1 MSTSGWQRL
10 PFDTAIAGN
19 FHVSRSHRERLF
31 KRNAHF
37 CSLDMYKNYY
47 SLLLTKP
54 KKD

>member
-1 MSTSGWQRL
+1 MNTSGWQRL
-10 PFDTAIAGN
+10 RFDTDN
-19 FHVSRSHRERLF
+19 LHVGRSHRERLF

-37 CSLDMYKNYY
+37 CSLDMYRNYY